1 MFKQSIFLM
10 TVPVIVGLYT
20 GIAHANEIEVKAGN
34 TQVSVQ
40 NGKVEIERPS
50 QIKTLSLLERLHNLR
65 LFGDRSSSSSYPAN
79 HGKCDRASSGYS
91 STRSNSSGTA
101 VSRTSSSSTTMT
113 CN

>member
-1 MFKQSIFLM
+1 MQIMFKQSMFLM

-40 NGKVEIERPS
+40 NGKVEIERAS
-50 QIKTLSLLERLHNLR
+50 QIKTLSLLERLNNLR
-65 LFGDRSSSSSYPAN
+65 LFGDRSSSAD
-79 HGKCDRASSGYS
+79 HAKCDRASSGYS